1 MNPVLRYARVGSTQ
15 DVARDLARGGAAHG
29 TTVLAEVQ
37 EAGRGRMDRRWES
50 GEGLDL
56 AFSVVLRPGGRLRD
70 APLLT
75 LGAAAALADAFDV
88 RVKWPND
95 VVDGEGRKLAGILAE
110 AETIEGDR
118 VAWVVL
124 GVGLNVNRTVF
135 PPGLP
140 NATSLALLAGRV
152 VDREDAF
159 QRARAALL
167 AGIEAPDR
175 LDRWRARAHTLGRHV
190 RVAGVEGIAEALRD
204 DGALMVGGVAV
215 TTGEIGL

>member
-1 MNPVLRYARVGSTQ
+1 MNPVLRYVRVGSTQ

-37 EAGRGRMDRRWES
+37 EAGRGRLDRRWES

-56 AFSVVLRPGGRLRD
+56 AFSVVLRPGGRLRE

-75 LGAAAALADAFDV
+75 LGAAAALADTFDV

-95 VVDGEGRKLAGILAE
+95 VVDGDGRKLAGILAE
-110 AETIEGDR
+110 AETAEGDR

-124 GVGLNVNRTVF
+124 GVGLNVNRTAF
-135 PPGLP
+135 PGLP
-140 NATSLALLAGRV
+140 NATSLALLAGGV
-152 VDREDAF
+152 LDREDTF
-159 QRARAALL
+159 QRARSALL
-167 AGIEAPDR
+167 AGVEAPDR

-190 RVAGVEGIAEALRD
+190 RVAGVEGVAEALRD